1 MPFEKNNTY
10 GVQTKRGKNKSSE
23 LLKEQLHKIANTVVN
38 ELDLGRLT
46 NNQRIQLPSDFILL
60 LHLSLVLLLMI
71 IFPYSKLLHA
81 PGLFFSPTRNQTD
94 TARDQR
100 HISDWAKSLESNK

>member
-10 GVQTKRGKNKSSE
+10 GEQTKRGKNKSSE

-46 NNQRIQLPSDFILL
+46 NNQRIQLIKAVLPYLISKQKNIEDLQQEQPLFQIEIIDS
-60 LHLSLVLLLMI
+60 LS
-71 IFPYSKLLHA
+71 K
-81 PGLFFSPTRNQTD
+81 
-94 TARDQR
+94 
-100 HISDWAKSLESNK
+100 NKML

>member
-10 GVQTKRGKNKSSE
+10 GEQTKRGKNKSSE

-46 NNQRIQLPSDFILL
+46 NNQRIQLIKAVLPYLISKQKNIEDLQQEQPLFQIEIIDS
-60 LHLSLVLLLMI
+60 LSE
-71 IFPYSKLLHA
+71 
-81 PGLFFSPTRNQTD
+81 N
-94 TARDQR
+94 
-100 HISDWAKSLESNK
+100 

>member
-10 GVQTKRGKNKSSE
+10 GEQTKRGKNKSSE

-46 NNQRIQLPSDFILL
+46 NNQSIQLIKAVLPYLISKQKNIEDLQQEQPLFQIEIIDS
-60 LHLSLVLLLMI
+60 LS
-71 IFPYSKLLHA
+71 K
-81 PGLFFSPTRNQTD
+81 N
-94 TARDQR
+94 
-100 HISDWAKSLESNK
+100 

>member
-10 GVQTKRGKNKSSE
+10 GEKTKRGKNKSSE

-46 NNQRIQLPSDFILL
+46 NNQRIQLIKA
-60 LHLSLVLLLMI
+60 VLPYLISKQKNIEDLQQEQPLFQIEI
-71 IFPYSKLLHA
+71 IDRLGKNKNK
-81 PGLFFSPTRNQTD
+81 TTNQD
-94 TARDQR
+94 
-100 HISDWAKSLESNK
+100 NKELKRL

>member
-10 GVQTKRGKNKSSE
+10 GEQTKRGKNKSSE

-46 NNQRIQLPSDFILL
+46 NNQRIQLIKA
-60 LHLSLVLLLMI
+60 VLPYLISKQKNIEDLQQEQPLFQIEI
-71 IFPYSKLLHA
+71 IDRLGKNKNK
-81 PGLFFSPTRNQTD
+81 TTNQD
-94 TARDQR
+94 NQELKR
-100 HISDWAKSLESNK
+100 L

>member
-46 NNQRIQLPSDFILL
+46 NNQRIQLIKAVLPYLISKQKNIEDLQQEQPLFQIEITDS
-60 LHLSLVLLLMI
+60 LSE
-71 IFPYSKLLHA
+71 
-81 PGLFFSPTRNQTD
+81 N
-94 TARDQR
+94 
-100 HISDWAKSLESNK
+100 

>member
-10 GVQTKRGKNKSSE
+10 GEKTKRGKNKSSE

-46 NNQRIQLPSDFILL
+46 NNQRIQLIKAVLPYLISKQKNIEDLQQEQPLFQIEITDS
-60 LHLSLVLLLMI
+60 LS
-71 IFPYSKLLHA
+71 K
-81 PGLFFSPTRNQTD
+81 N
-94 TARDQR
+94 
-100 HISDWAKSLESNK
+100 

>member
-10 GVQTKRGKNKSSE
+10 GEQTKRGKNKSSE

-46 NNQRIQLPSDFILL
+46 NNQRIQLIKA
-60 LHLSLVLLLMI
+60 VLPYLISKQKNIEDLQQEQPLFQIEI
-71 IFPYSKLLHA
+71 IDRLGKYK
-81 PGLFFSPTRNQTD
+81 D
-94 TARDQR
+94 RDLDKAIMR
-100 HISDWAKSLESNK
+100 

>member
-38 ELDLGRLT
+38 ELDLGRLI
-46 NNQRIQLPSDFILL
+46 NNQRIQLIKAVLPYLISKQKNIEDSQQEQPLFQIEIIDS
-60 LHLSLVLLLMI
+60 LS
-71 IFPYSKLLHA
+71 K
-81 PGLFFSPTRNQTD
+81 N
-94 TARDQR
+94 
-100 HISDWAKSLESNK
+100 

>member
-10 GVQTKRGKNKSSE
+10 GEQTKRGKNKSSE

-46 NNQRIQLPSDFILL
+46 NNQRIQLIKAVLPYLISKQKNIEDLQQEQPLFQIEIIGS
-60 LHLSLVLLLMI
+60 LS
-71 IFPYSKLLHA
+71 K
-81 PGLFFSPTRNQTD
+81 N
-94 TARDQR
+94 
-100 HISDWAKSLESNK
+100 